1 MKRVE
6 EMVVL
11 VTGSTDGIGKETAVR
26 LARMGA
32 TVLVHGRTQQRA
44 DEALEELRGGDGSG
58 QVSAV
63 VGDLSS
69 MNGVRGLAEGVRAGY
84 DGLDVLIN
92 NAGIVAG
99 ERTETGDGHE
109 LTFAVNH
116 LAPFLLTSLLLD
128 ALKGAAPSRVVTVSS
143 ELHARARMEFDDPGL
158 TRDWGPRKAYNQS
171 KLANVMFTY
180 ELARRLEGTGVTAN
194 AMHPGVVGTKLLRQ
208 GFGARGSSAT
218 PAADALVY
226 LATSPEVEGVTG
238 QYFRKEEET
247 SSSPASLDKEAQRRL
262 WEMSEEMVGLR

>member
-11 VTGSTDGIGKETAVR
+11 VTGSTDGIGKETAGR
-26 LARMGA
+26 LAGMGA
-32 TVLVHGRTQQRA
+32 TVLVHGRARQRA
-44 DEALEELRGGDGSG
+44 DDALEELREETGSG
-58 QVSAV
+58 RMSAV

-69 MNGVRGLAEGVRAGY
+69 MGGTRGISEQVQAEHGR
-84 DGLDVLIN
+84 LDVLIN
-92 NAGIVAG
+92 NAGIVA
-99 ERTETGDGHE
+99 EEHTETEDGHE

-116 LAPFLLTSLLLD
+116 LAPFLLTNLLLD
-128 ALKGAAPSRVVTVSS
+128 ALKRAAPSRVVTVSS

-158 TRDWGPRKAYNQS
+158 ARDWGPRKAYNQS

-194 AMHPGVVGTKLLRQ
+194 AMHPGVVGTKLLRR

-218 PAADALVY
+218 GAAEALVY
-226 LATSPEVEGVTG
+226 LATSPEMEGVTG
-238 QYFRKEEET
+238 RYFRKGQEA
-247 SSSPASLDKEAQRRL
+247 SSSPASLDEKAQRRL
-262 WEMSEEMVGLR
+262 WEMSVGMVGLR